1 MIDRVKELLL
11 MTDLQCQVYLT
22 RVLNEYGYH
31 VIVGREKDST
41 DADFIFAYPPD
52 KQIMPVL
59 LMAHWDTV
67 RTKNG
72 KFLMSR

>member
-31 VIVGREKDST
+31 AIVGREKDST

-59 LMAHWDTV
+59 LGILYV
-67 RTKNG
+67 QRTE